1 MAKVKFK
8 RFLSDNDLENVNIED
23 GSFIVT
29 KDGTSYID
37 YVDERV
43 PFGGTSDDEMS
54 DTSINSVKNKVIKS
68 YVDSEIDNAS
78 DEISNLRSYS
88 TTEVDTGKTWID
100 GKPIYRKVFTGTT
113 ATTIDVSSLNID
125 TGFVDMSHSYFYWS
139 YRYTP
144 VQVTTTSSQN
154 WGTYMAGVYFNST
167 KTTITLER
175 GTNISISEYIIT
187 IEYTK
192 TTD

>member
-1 MAKVKFK
+1 MAIDTITYSNKSFI
-8 RFLSDNDLENVNIED
+8 NENVGVADTNKI
-23 GSFIVT
+23 
-29 KDGTSYID
+29 KDTD
-37 YVDERV
+37 MNE
-43 PFGGTSDDEMS
+43 
-54 DTSINSVKNKVIKS
+54 IKS
-68 YVDSEIDNAS
+68 VVNATVTQVNANTTY
-78 DEISNLRSYS
+78 ISNSQIYA
-88 TTEVDTGKTWID
+88 TTESLTGETWID

-167 KTTITLER
+167 KTTLILER